1 MTAENLGLEPRR
13 HILTTSERKS
23 R

>member
-13 HILTTSERKS
+13 HILTTSERNS